1 MAEPFPL
8 EPSLW
13 AATAPAAVATPP
25 LAESVIADVCIVG
38 AGYCGLSTGLHLA
51 ERGIKAVVLEAK
63 EPGFGGSGRN
73 GGQVIPGLKF
83 DPDELVAMFG
93 PERGR
98 RLVDFV
104 AGTADVVF
112 DLIDRHKMSV
122 PYTRTGWIQSAFSAK
137 AMPALEARAAQWQRL
152 GAPVEVLD
160 KAATERHVGSDQY
173 AGAWLDRRG
182 GVVQPLAYARELARI
197 AIGAGVAVHG
207 KTLARKLERL
217 GDKWVVTT
225 AGIGTAGGATV
236 TADRVVLATNGYTG
250 DLWPRLRQ
258 TIIAANSFQ
267 IATRPLSDNVRK
279 SILPGGQANSDSRR
293 IGLYYRLD
301 HTGRFLLGGR
311 GRMGEP
317 THPRDWRH
325 LQAMTEKMFPQL
337 KGVEV
342 EFRWG
347 GRVALTRDH
356 LPHLHE
362 PAPGLLIDIGC
373 MGRGVALQSAMGR
386 AFAEYIATG
395 DAAALPLPPTPVQP
409 LPVHGLN
416 ELYLAAFIN
425 WYRLLDR
432 LDAARAA

>member
-1 MAEPFPL
+1 
-8 EPSLW
+8 
-13 AATAPAAVATPP
+13 
-25 LAESVIADVCIVG
+25 VG
-38 AGYCGLSTGLHLA
+38 AGYCGLSTGLHLT

-83 DPDELVAMFG
+83 DPDELETMFG
-93 PERGR
+93 PERGP

-104 AGTADVVF
+104 SRTADVVW
-112 DLIDRHKMSV
+112 DLIDRHKMNV
-122 PYTRTGWIQSAFSAK
+122 PNTRTGWIQSAFSPK
-137 AMPALEARAAQWQRL
+137 AVPALEARAAQWQKR
-152 GAPVEVLD
+152 GAAVELLD
-160 KAATERHVGSDQY
+160 KAATERHVGTDQY
-173 AGAWLDRRG
+173 AGAWLDRRA

-207 KTLARKLERL
+207 KTLARKLERS

-225 AGIGTAGGATV
+225 ANGATV
-236 TADRVVLATNGYTG
+236 TADRIVLATNGYTG
-250 DLWPRLRQ
+250 ELWPKLKQ

-267 IATRPLSDNVRK
+267 IATKPLSDNVRK

-386 AFAEYIATG
+386 AFAAYIATG
-395 DAAALPLPPTPVQP
+395 DAAALPLPPTPVEP

>member
-13 AATAPAAVATPP
+13 AATAPPAPDTPP
-25 LAESVIADVCIVG
+25 LAGSLQADVCIIG
-38 AGYCGLSTGLHLA
+38 AGYAGLSTALHLA
-51 ERGIKAVVLEAK
+51 QRGIKAVVLDAK

-83 DPDELVAMFG
+83 DPDELEAMFG
-93 PERGR
+93 PERGG
-98 RLVDFV
+98 RLVEFV

-112 DLIDRHKMSV
+112 ELIERHKMNV
-122 PYTRTGWIQSAFSAK
+122 PNARTGWIQSAFSPK
-137 AMPALEARAAQWQRL
+137 AVPALEARAEQWQRR
-152 GAPVEVLD
+152 GAPVQVLD
-160 KAATERHVGSDQY
+160 KADTERHVGTGQY

-182 GVVQPLAYARELARI
+182 GLVQPLAYARELARAAI
-197 AIGAGVAVHG
+197 ASGAVVHG
-207 KTLARKLERL
+207 RTTVQGLARTD
-217 GDKWVVTT
+217 GKWT
-225 AGIGTAGGATV
+225 ATAAGGASV
-236 TADRVVLATNGYTG
+236 RADRVVLATNGYTG
-250 DLWPRLRQ
+250 DLWPGLRQ

-267 IATRPLSDNVRK
+267 IATQPLSDNVRK

-301 HTGRFLLGGR
+301 HTGRFLIGGR

-317 THPRDWRH
+317 NQPSDWAH
-325 LQAMTEKMFPQL
+325 LHAMMERMFPQL
-337 KGVEV
+337 KGAGI

-373 MGRGVALQSAMGR
+373 MGRGVALKTALGR
-386 AFAEYIATG
+386 AMADYIATS
-395 DAAALPLPPTPVQP
+395 DAKALPLPPTRVQP
-409 LPVHGLN
+409 LPLHRLSK
-416 ELYLAAFIN
+416 LYLAAFIN

-432 LDAARAA
+432 LEAA

>member
-1 MAEPFPL
+1 MTEPFPL

-13 AATAPAAVATPP
+13 AATAPPAPSTPP
-25 LAESVIADVCIVG
+25 LAESVAADVCIVG
-38 AGYCGLSTGLHLA
+38 AGYCGLSTALHLA

-83 DPDELVAMFG
+83 DPDELEAMFG
-93 PERGR
+93 PERGP

-104 AGTADVVF
+104 SRTADVVWE
-112 DLIDRHKMSV
+112 LIDKHKMAV
-122 PYTRTGWIQSAFSAK
+122 PNTRTGWIQSAFSAK
-137 AMPALEARAAQWQRL
+137 ALPALQARAAQWQQR

-160 KAATERHVGSDQY
+160 RAATERHVGSDQY

-182 GVVQPLAYARELARI
+182 GLVQPLAYARELARA
-197 AIGAGVAVHG
+197 AIGVGVAVHG
-207 KTLARKLERL
+207 KTLATKLERNS
-217 GDKWVVTT
+217 GKWVVT
-225 AGIGTAGGATV
+225 TAGGATV

-250 DLWPRLRQ
+250 DLWPRLKQ

-301 HTGRFLLGGR
+301 HTGRFVLGGR

-317 THPRDWRH
+317 NHPRDWRH
-325 LQAMTEKMFPQL
+325 LQVMTEKMFPQL
-337 KGVEV
+337 KGVDV

-386 AFAEYIATG
+386 AIADHIATG
-395 DAAALPLPPTPVQP
+395 DAMALPLPPTPVAP

-416 ELYLAAFIN
+416 QLYLAAFIN
-425 WYRLLDR
+425 WYRLRDR
-432 LDAARAA
+432 LDAARVG

>member
-13 AATAPAAVATPP
+13 AATAPPAPATPA
-25 LAESVIADVCIVG
+25 LAGSVAADVCIVG
-38 AGYCGLSTGLHLA
+38 AGYAGLSTALHLA

-83 DPDELVAMFG
+83 DPDELEAMYG
-93 PERGR
+93 PERGA

-112 DLIDRHKMSV
+112 ELIDRHGMNV
-122 PYTRTGWIQSAFSAK
+122 PNTRTGWIQSAFSPR
-137 AMPALEARAAQWQRL
+137 AMPALEARAAQWQKR
-152 GAPVEVLD
+152 GAPVQLLD
-160 KAATERHVGSDQY
+160 RAETERHVGTDQY

-182 GVVQPLAYARELARI
+182 GVVQPLAYARELARV
-197 AIGAGVAVHG
+197 ALAAGAVIHG
-207 KTLARKLERL
+207 ATPVRRL
-217 GDKWVVTT
+217 SRQNGKWVAT
-225 AGIGTAGGATV
+225 AANGATV

-250 DLWPRLRQ
+250 ELWPGLRQ

-267 IATRPLSDNVRK
+267 IATRPLSDNIRK

-301 HTGRFLLGGR
+301 HMGRFLLGGR

-317 THPRDWRH
+317 DHPRDWQH
-325 LQAMTEKMFPQL
+325 LHTMMERMFPQL
-337 KGVEV
+337 KGAPI

-356 LPHLHE
+356 LPHVHE

-373 MGRGVALQSAMGR
+373 MGRGVALQSALGR
-386 AFAEYIATG
+386 AFAAYIASG
-395 DAAALPLPPTPVQP
+395 NADALPLPPSPVRP
-409 LPVHGLN
+409 IPVHALN
-416 ELYLAAFIN
+416 KLYLAAFIN

-432 LDAARAA
+432 LEAA